1 MVEIASWADI
11 DADLLCLALTG
22 IFNLVSKFLIC
33 ILLHLSQFG
42 EINQNLRH
50 FNLVKTLNIYVEGLG
65 EQTCSPG
72 YIIGDK
78 ISIPQV
84 WLKLC
89 TSEIIY
95 KIKIVTGIRC
105 YVQNIDIE
113 KSGWNILE
121 ERYLMQ
127 RSSRAFLYISGRYPS
142 LLRKSPLFVRDY
154 DKCETIRHFNYN

>member
-65 EQTCSPG
+65 GQTCSPG
-72 YIIGDK
+72 
-78 ISIPQV
+78 
-84 WLKLC
+84 
-89 TSEIIY
+89 
-95 KIKIVTGIRC
+95 
-105 YVQNIDIE
+105 
-113 KSGWNILE
+113 
-121 ERYLMQ
+121 
-127 RSSRAFLYISGRYPS
+127 LYYR
-142 LLRKSPLFVRDY
+142 R
-154 DKCETIRHFNYN
+154 